1 MPEEE
6 CMKVK
11 LYPLAK
17 KKMYKAKGIQSC
29 GTNVVAKIPPAVCR
43 SFNLTLY
50 DFSFVRI

>member
-1 MPEEE
+1 MPEEG
-6 CMKVK
+6 CKKVK

-29 GTNVVAKIPPAVCR
+29 GTNVVAKIPPTVCH

-50 DFSFVRI
+50 DFSFVPI